1 MLNVQL
7 NFPLRG
13 VWGRCSTIPGR
24 VNGPPG
30 EVGRTLSIRE
40 FRPIPR
46 RPAPALPQGEIAFQE
61 PPAMPEPVPGGLGQ
75 AVMVLPMAASSGAM
89 AMMFLQPG
97 ARPTNYLAGGMMAFS
112 SLGMVGMQLGRG
124 GGQSKFK
131 LVAERRDYLRH
142 LDQIRRQVR
151 KHIDSQIKALTWR
164 HPDPAA
170 LWSVAMS
177 GRLWERGAA
186 DLDFAEVRLAT
197 GPMALAVRMAPPET
211 KPIEDL
217 DPVSANALRRFL
229 QAYKTVPDLPIA
241 ANLRAF
247 ARVAL
252 DGDGPAGRAVVRA
265 LLTQLAVFH
274 GPQELRIAVH
284 CDDATRER
292 WEWVKWL
299 PHALHSSESDAVGR
313 VRLISDSYADLER
326 LLDPGDFRER
336 GPHEAS
342 AQPTSREPF
351 TVILLDGGELPGDH
365 RALRTGYRNAVLL
378 DLTGAAVGPDVP
390 VATLRLRATRDGGQA
405 TLAAVTPDRAGG
417 EDLTPLGR
425 AATLSTAEASAA
437 ARILAPVRVTGAGDA
452 GGRGG
457 GDISFTGLLG
467 IRDARA
473 LDPEQT
479 WQARPNRERLRV
491 PLGRTEQGLPAE
503 LDIKEAAQGGT
514 GPHGMIIGATGSG
527 KSELLRTLVLAMAV
541 RNDPEILNFVLVDF
555 KGGAT
560 FLGLDKLPHTSAVIT
575 NLADE
580 LPLVK
585 RMYTALHGE
594 MVRRQELLRSAG
606 NYASLRDYE
615 AARDSGVPLVPLP
628 SLFLVV
634 DEFSELLA
642 AHSEF
647 LELFVM
653 IGRLGRSLGVHLLLA
668 SQRLDEG
675 RIHALEGHLS
685 YRVGLRTFSVA
696 ESRAVLGVGDAYD
709 LPSAPG
715 HGFLRCGTDPLIRF
729 RAGYVSAPY
738 VPPKAGGPAEDPGR
752 HHVIRYR
759 SAYLAPRVAP
769 QAESDAQAPDQQEL
783 TSPPVSESTLE
794 VLASRM
800 RGRGRPA
807 HRIWLP
813 PLSTSPTLDALLPEA
828 VSALTGALPEPDPR
842 ATQYRTPTLGTAGPV
857 RGLAGPDD
865 TLLAV
870 LGVTDRPF
878 EQRHDPLIADLAGA
892 AGHVAVVGAPLS
904 GKSTLLRTMI
914 SSLSLR
920 YTPRDAQFYCL
931 DFGGGG
937 LTALSD
943 LPHVGGVA
951 GRLDGEKVIRTV
963 AEVAMLLAEREQA
976 FAAAGVGSMADYRRR
991 RRAGEF
997 ADGQPGLPGIGHSG
1011 DVFLVIDGWFTFHQD
1026 YERLEPA
1033 IQDIAARG
1041 LGFGVHLVI
1050 TAARWTEVRPW
1061 LRDLI
1066 GTRLELRLGDPI
1078 DSEVNAALAKEVPA
1092 VPGRG
1097 LTSGRLH
1104 FLAALPRI
1112 DGDPDPATLSEGTRD
1127 LVRHITKAH
1136 PGQAAPPVRMLPT
1149 LLPAAR
1155 LARPASPTAVALGWD
1170 ETRLEPVLHEFGNTP
1185 HLMVFGENESGKTNL
1200 LRLVAK
1206 AVTEHADPAQVR
1218 VLLADTRRRLHDAV
1232 PQAKQLGYAVTA
1244 GALEDLLKEITPVLV
1259 QRVPGPEVEPAR
1271 LPLRDW
1277 WSGPELY
1284 VVVDDYDLMIGGR
1297 GTPLAPLLELLPQS
1311 AEIGLHLVLARST
1324 AGAARGMNDPVLRR
1338 MWELSTPGLLLSC
1351 SKDEGVFLGDAR
1363 PMRLPAG
1370 RAQLVSRR
1378 SGTLLVQTAWAGEDV
1393 A

>member
-1 MLNVQL
+1 M
-7 NFPLRG
+7 
-13 VWGRCSTIPGR
+13 
-24 VNGPPG
+24 
-30 EVGRTLSIRE
+30 SIRE
-40 FRPIPR
+40 FRPVPR
-46 RPAPALPQGEIAFQE
+46 RPAPQFPQGEIAFQE
-61 PPAMPEPVPGGLGQ
+61 PPAILEPVSGGLGQ
-75 AVMVLPMAASSGAM
+75 AMMAVPMAASSGAM

-97 ARPTNYLAGGMMAFS
+97 AKPTNYLAGGMMAVS
-112 SLGMVGMQLGRG
+112 SLGMVGMQVGRG
-124 GGQSKFK
+124 GGDKKAK
-131 LVAERRDYLRH
+131 LSGDRRDYLRH
-142 LDQIRRQVR
+142 LDQNRRQVR
-151 KHIDSQIKALTWR
+151 KHIDAQIKALTWR

-177 GRLWERGAA
+177 GRLWERGPA
-186 DLDFAEVRLAT
+186 DRDFAEVRLAT
-197 GPMALAVRMAPPET
+197 GPMALAVRMAPPQT

-229 QAYKTVPDLPIA
+229 QAYKTIPDLPIA

-247 ARVAL
+247 SRVAF
-252 DGDGPAGRAVVRA
+252 DGDGPAARAVARA
-265 LLTQLAVFH
+265 LLTQLAVMH
-274 GPQELRIAVH
+274 SPEDLRIAVH
-284 CDDATRER
+284 CGDTTRER

-299 PHALHSSESDAVGR
+299 PHALHASEVDAVGR
-313 VRLISDSYADLER
+313 VRLISDSFADLER

-336 GPHEAS
+336 GPHDPA
-342 AQPTSREPF
+342 AAPTAREPF
-351 TVILLDGGELPGDH
+351 TVILLDGGELPADH
-365 RALRTGYRNAVLL
+365 RALRSGYRNAVLL
-378 DLTGAAVGPDVP
+378 DLTGAAVGPDAP
-390 VATLRLRATRDGGQA
+390 VATLRLRATREGADA
-405 TLAAVTPDRAGG
+405 VLAAVTSDRAGS
-417 EDLTPLGR
+417 EDVNPLGR
-425 AATLSTAEASAA
+425 AATLSTAESSAV
-437 ARILAPVRVTGAGDA
+437 ARILAPLRVSGTGDS
-452 GGRGG
+452 GGRGT

-467 IRDARA
+467 IRDARG
-473 LDPEQT
+473 LDPAQT
-479 WQARPNRERLRV
+479 WQPRPNRERLRV
-491 PLGRTEQGLPAE
+491 PLGLTEQGLPAE

-594 MVRRQELLRSAG
+594 MVRRQELLRAAG

-615 AARDSGVPLVPLP
+615 AARNSGVPLAPLP

-709 LPSAPG
+709 LPSTPG

-738 VPPKAGGPAEDPGR
+738 VPPKAGEETEDSGR
-752 HHVIRYR
+752 YHVIRYR
-759 SAYLAPRVAP
+759 SSYLAPRVAP
-769 QAESDAQAPDQQEL
+769 QAEAAEAEAEEEF
-783 TSPPVSESTLE
+783 TSPPVSETTLQ
-794 VLASRM
+794 VLAGRM
-800 RGRGRPA
+800 QGQGRPA

-813 PLSTSPTLDALLPEA
+813 PLSTPPTLDALLPEA
-828 VSALTGALPEPDPR
+828 VAALTGGLPNPDPR
-842 ATQYRTPTLGTAGPV
+842 ATNYGSLALSGAAGPA
-857 RGLAGPDD
+857 RGVNGPDD

-878 EQRHDPLIADLAGA
+878 EQRHDPLVADLAGA

-904 GKSTLLRTMI
+904 GKSTMLRTLI

-937 LTALSD
+937 LTGLSD
-943 LPHVGGVA
+943 LPQVGGVA
-951 GRLDGEKVIRTV
+951 GRLDGEKVTRTV
-963 AEVAMLLAEREQA
+963 AEVSMLLAEREQA
-976 FAAAGVGSMADYRRR
+976 FAARGIGSMAEYRRR
-991 RRAGEF
+991 RRSGEF
-997 ADGQPGLPGIGHSG
+997 PDDPFG

-1026 YERLEPA
+1026 YERLEPS

-1104 FLAALPRI
+1104 FLTALPRI
-1112 DGDPDPATLSEGTRD
+1112 DGDPDAATLGEGTRD
-1127 LVRHITKAH
+1127 LVRYVTKAH

-1155 LARPASPTAVALGWD
+1155 LAQPDSRSAVALGWD
-1170 ETRLEPVLHEFGNTP
+1170 ETRLQPVLHEFAATP

-1206 AVTEHADPAQVR
+1206 AVTERAEAKEVR

-1232 PQAKQLGYAVTA
+1232 PPSKQLGYAVTA
-1244 GALEDLLKEITPVLV
+1244 SALEDLLKEITPVLL
-1259 QRVPGPEVEPAR
+1259 QRVPGPDVEPAR
-1271 LPLRDW
+1271 LRLRDW

-1284 VVVDDYDLMIGGR
+1284 VVVDDYDLMIGSR

-1338 MWELSTPGLLLSC
+1338 LWELSTPGLLLSC

-1378 SGTLLVQTAWAGEDV
+1378 TGTMVLQTAWAGEDV